1 LRSLYLNVLIF
12 CCLPYYV
19 IAENININVVDN
31 DHKAL
36 PDMVVYLQPEDDISL
51 PFNEKV
57 VEVGQFDRSFTPYIS
72 IMQLGNKVNFKNK
85 DDITHHIYSPIGDN
99 KFSFKIRAGE
109 SQMKS
114 DFQQTGEVAMGCNI
128 HDWMSGYLLIV
139 DTPLF
144 GKTDEKGRL
153 DLPMPP
159 AGKYQLIVWHPQLD
173 AVNNRVYQ
181 PIDLSEQK
189 QVTIKLDNKI
199 LKISEQKSEED
210 FDFLSDY

>member
-1 LRSLYLNVLIF
+1 MRSLYLNVLIF

-85 DDITHHIYSPIGDN
+85 DG
-99 KFSFKIRAGE
+99 
-109 SQMKS
+109 
-114 DFQQTGEVAMGCNI
+114 
-128 HDWMSGYLLIV
+128 
-139 DTPLF
+139 
-144 GKTDEKGRL
+144 
-153 DLPMPP
+153 
-159 AGKYQLIVWHPQLD
+159 
-173 AVNNRVYQ
+173 
-181 PIDLSEQK
+181 
-189 QVTIKLDNKI
+189 
-199 LKISEQKSEED
+199 
-210 FDFLSDY
+210 